1 MAHIL
6 LLGIIRT
13 IKLYTLPLSILYTA
27 TWDDKE
33 YIYMVRY
40 MIHVHVHLHGRASP
54 CDRDKQTITAR
65 IMAEYLLVG
74 NILAT
79 SDSFITKYK
88 YNIISIILCTSTATW
103 DDKECAYIT
112 CAVFTYDKGQV
123 TRNI

>member
-54 CDRDKQTITAR
+54 CDREKQTITAR

-74 NILAT
+74 NILGLT
-79 SDSFITKYK
+79 GNFRLVY
-88 YNIISIILCTSTATW
+88 C
-103 DDKECAYIT
+103 
-112 CAVFTYDKGQV
+112 
-123 TRNI
+123 